1 MKRHLVLSASIAA
14 TLACMSGYL
23 HAGEI
28 SDAVLANFNT
38 AEAPRIT
45 RVIDNRVA
53 TAIPGSRATVL
64 QQAQLIGQ
72 LADSESRN
80 HMQLI
85 LKRSPQREAA
95 LNQLL
100 QGQQD
105 RKNTSLFHQWITA
118 EQYGN
123 EFGVNDADISAVT
136 SWLTSQGFTVNG
148 VYPNK
153 MQIDF
158 SGNVGQIRN
167 AFRTQ
172 EARYAINGETVVAN
186 SGPASVPVALTDVVA
201 GVAGLTDIHPKPEHV
216 PMQVAKWNAATQS
229 YKTVPTSGA
238 SNGMASAEAIPASGG
253 SRFLSP
259 NDMGTMYN
267 IAPLL
272 NAGITGK
279 GVYVAVVEDHDMVPQ
294 DWLDFVHEFGLTSY
308 GPTFGQIH
316 PAAPSASFTNCIDPD
331 LSSGTTEDDGETLLD
346 AEWVTAMAPG
356 AHVWVATC
364 DDSGTSNAFGGVFTA
379 ADNLINS
386 KAPPPIISASYGFD
400 EAEVDSAS
408 KTAIDAM
415 WQQAAAEGISVFV
428 SAGDSGVNAG
438 YNGSSYIMTAI
449 SPNAV
454 ATSPYVT
461 AVGGTDTADVLDGT
475 TSTYFNSTPNR
486 WGGSAKGYVPEIPWN
501 ESCGNDV
508 AAIDLDNGAT
518 GLKFCQDEYT
528 AQGRFGNLTAEG
540 SSGGPSAIDAKPS
553 WQSLVYGASSDGM
566 RDIPDV
572 ALFGGSYGG
581 VTWAAVCQSGQY
593 SCANGYIGGSAGTS
607 LSSPMF
613 AALQALVDQ
622 ASGTAQHPVQ
632 PQGVAAATLYA
643 LAAQEYGSPTSENTA
658 SVTSCNADHGSNNDG
673 CVFHN
678 VTRGGIATNCT
689 YGAGTCYAYDGTF
702 GLESLNA
709 TTYQEAYPAQ
719 PGWSFA
725 SGLGSVNATN
735 LVNAWKAFY
744 Q

>member
-1 MKRHLVLSASIAA
+1 
-14 TLACMSGYL
+14 
-23 HAGEI
+23 
-28 SDAVLANFNT
+28 
-38 AEAPRIT
+38 
-45 RVIDNRVA
+45 
-53 TAIPGSRATVL
+53 TVL
-64 QQAQLIGQ
+64 QHAQLIGQ
-72 LADSESRN
+72 LSDAESRN

-85 LKRSPQREAA
+85 LRRSSQREVA

-105 RKNTSLFHQWITA
+105 RSNHGLYHQWITA
-118 EQYGN
+118 EQYG
-123 EFGVNDADISAVT
+123 EKFGVNETDIVAVT
-136 SWLTSQGFTVNG
+136 SWLASQGFTVNG
-148 VYPNK
+148 IYPNK

-172 EARYAINGETVVAN
+172 EARYAINGEIVVAN
-186 SGPASVPVALTDVVA
+186 SGPISVPIALREVVV

-216 PMQVAKWNAATQS
+216 PMQAAKWNAATQS
-229 YKTVPTSGA
+229 YKVIPTPGA
-238 SNGMASAEAIPASGG
+238 GGSVTKTQVISASGG
-253 SRFLSP
+253 ARFLSP
-259 NDMGTMYN
+259 YDMGTMYN

-294 DWLDFVHEFGLTSY
+294 DWLDFVHTFGLTSY

-316 PAAPSASFTNCIDPD
+316 PPAPSASYTNCIDPD
-331 LSSGTTEDDGETLLD
+331 QSSGTTQDDGETLLD

-400 EAEVDSAS
+400 DAEVDSAS

-438 YNGSSYIMTAI
+438 YNGSPYIMTPI

-475 TSTYFNSTPNR
+475 TSTYFNATANR
-486 WGGSAKGYVPEIPWN
+486 WGGSVKGYVPEIPWN

-508 AAIDLDNGAT
+508 AAADLDSGAT
-518 GLKFCQDEYT
+518 GLKFCQDQY
-528 AQGRFGNLTAEG
+528 AAMGRFGNFTAEG

-553 WQSLVYGASSDGM
+553 WQSLVYGAANDGM

-622 ASGTAQHPVQ
+622 ATGTTQHPVQ

-643 LAAQEYGSPTSENTA
+643 LAAQEYGSSSSENTA
-658 SVTSCNADHGSNNDG
+658 EVTACNADHGSNSDG

-689 YGAGTCYAYDGTF
+689 ALAGTCYAYDGSF

-709 TTYQEAYPAQ
+709 TTYQEAYPAK

-725 SGLGSVNATN
+725 SG
-735 LVNAWKAFY
+735 
-744 Q
+744 